1 MGAEAAPCQDRAVSP
16 AGFVEPP
23 AGLRYEAEFLDAF
36 EQERLVGFVASLEF
50 HEVWMHGVAARRT
63 TRHFGVTYDYERRS
77 VAATEPIPAEL
88 VALREEAAGFA
99 RLAADDLV
107 ECLVTRY
114 PPGAGIGWHRDA
126 PMFGSPV
133 VGVSLG
139 RECRMRFRRGKVGNW
154 ETCDITLVPGS
165 IYGLSGAA
173 RWSWQHSIPASTG
186 SAAAGGERYSVTYR
200 TLRR

>member
-1 MGAEAAPCQDRAVSP
+1 MTDRGSLP
-16 AGFVEPP
+16 AGF
-23 AGLRYEAEFLDAF
+23 RYEAEFLDAE

-50 HEVWMHGVAARRT
+50 HEVRMHGVAARRT

-88 VALREEAAGFA
+88 VALRCRAAEFIG
-99 RLAADDLV
+99 LGADKFV
-107 ECLVTRY
+107 ECLVTWY

-126 PMFGSPV
+126 PMFGSAV

-139 RECRMRFRRGKVGNW
+139 SSCRMRFRRGKVGSW
-154 ETCDITLVPGS
+154 ETHDITLVPGS
-165 IYGLSGAA
+165 IYVLTGAA

-186 SAAAGGERYSVTYR
+186 SAAAGGDRYSVTYR
-200 TLRR
+200 TLRG